1 MKKEMDKIQ
10 FVDLKQN
17 TVPYIAV
24 MRFGVWLL
32 IFFAKGAVSNEA
44 CISGKAFGC
53 HESLEGDRSKSARG
67 RLYGGQWLRK
77 NFSILLMNF
86 TKQKN
91 RL

>member
-44 CISGKAFGC
+44 CISRKALGCLVYVIIIKETPRNRTVSGRFGRGQTN
-53 HESLEGDRSKSARG
+53 EMNAR
-67 RLYGGQWLRK
+67 
-77 NFSILLMNF
+77 IL
-86 TKQKN
+86 
-91 RL
+91 

>member
-1 MKKEMDKIQ
+1 MKILLKKKKNDQFQ

-44 CISGKAFGC
+44 CISGKALSC
-53 HESLEGDRSKSARG
+53 HEPLEGDRSKSARG
-67 RLYGGQWLRK
+67 WLYGGQ
-77 NFSILLMNF
+77 
-86 TKQKN
+86 
-91 RL
+91 